1 MCASVCTSTT
11 QFRSNKTKNWLVFL
25 RCNIFFF
32 HTKKNF
38 LWCAAFFLSFLSS
51 IFLFSFRG
59 WEIWYNYCF
68 FIICHKFLFFGL
80 KWKIN
85 KVSLDFI
92 YIINIKIKCS
102 QVLFWPEFRS
112 LIIQKEFQS
121 LLEAK
126 IQQSAVFLVTG
137 LWDIISLFNYVW
149 TTVTRTN

>member
-1 MCASVCTSTT
+1 MIGFFKVQHLFFSHKKKFPLVCS
-11 QFRSNKTKNWLVFL
+11 
-25 RCNIFFF
+25 
-32 HTKKNF
+32 
-38 LWCAAFFLSFLSS
+38 FFLSFLSS

-102 QVLFWPEFRS
+102 QVRFRPEFRS

-126 IQQSAVFLVTG
+126 IQQSAVFLVRGKSITDEKNNCLQNSG
-137 LWDIISLFNYVW
+137 KLFTLEKNLSCLKDSFHIQI
-149 TTVTRTN
+149 